1 MLGTPTE
8 TASIQG
14 AGRADEAVLVEA
26 VRNVVLKGRG
36 HVEDVGA
43 HGQG

>member
-8 TASIQG
+8 AASIQG

-26 VRNVVLKGRG
+26 ARSVVLKGRG
-36 HVEDVGA
+36 HVDDVGA
-43 HGQG
+43 RGQG